1 MQCNICLDGAILVVP
16 SMRSDLRGPILVVQ
30 SMQCNLCGA
39 IYSSGDGRRR
49 RASTG
54 GHKRRRESW
63 AGSLQGPCPPG
74 RPRVSGAIFRLPGP
88 RRAAPSAR
96 RGRGPLRAQAAVG
109 EQPCGPQCLTSTP
122 VPYQCLTSALPVPYP
137 VPYLANPMNLH
148 AGRFR
153 DTKVLLLRQ
162 GRRVDLED
170 RTRPA
175 CKFIGFAR

>member
-30 SMQCNLCGA
+30 SMQCTLCGA

-137 VPYLANPMNLH
+137 VPYLANPMNLQT
-148 AGRFR
+148 GRFR
-153 DTKVLLLRQ
+153 SSKSTLRPC
-162 GRRVDLED
+162 RRR
-170 RTRPA
+170 RTFVSRKRPA
-175 CKFIGFAR
+175 CKFVGFAR